1 MIRSF
6 RILFV
11 IMFSSFTF
19 VISLLA
25 SSASL
30 AVSHP
35 PTIGETF
42 AGETLTYDIGFW
54 IFEKVAVSR
63 LTLEKEKGG
72 YKAVLSAH
80 TVGFVD
86 SMIQHRS
93 DLYTAHLKEVEGG
106 KRFVTVSLASLS
118 NVNGKVRHSVKELD
132 RKAGVYKWHSW
143 GGGKDDRSG
152 RARFE
157 PGTYVDDPL
166 GGFYN
171 FRFGVY
177 GKAKIG
183 ARFIINTFPKKDF
196 KPEHITMKLGSAL
209 EAEYRKDKN
218 NPGAAGGAIA
228 YVAKVKMSKDVFGTD
243 LADINIF
250 FSPELIPLRAR
261 ASDIVLFTDVTG
273 TLRKASR
280 EK

>member
-6 RILFV
+6 RIFFV
-11 IMFSSFTF
+11 IMITLF
-19 VISLLA
+19 ISLLA
-25 SSASL
+25 PRASL
-30 AVSHP
+30 AVPHS

-42 AGETLTYDIGFW
+42 VGESLIYDIGFW
-54 IFEKVAVSR
+54 IFEKVAVSK

-93 DLYTAHLKEVEGG
+93 DLYTAHLTEVEGG
-106 KRFVTVSLASLS
+106 KRFATVSLASLS
-118 NVNGKVRHSVKELD
+118 NVNGKVRHSIKELD

-143 GGGKDDRSG
+143 GGGKDDKSG
-152 RARFE
+152 TVSFK

-177 GKAKIG
+177 GKAGMG

-196 KPEHITMKLGSAL
+196 KPEPITMKMGSAL
-209 EAEYRKDKN
+209 EAGYKKHKN

-243 LADINIF
+243 LANINIF

-273 TLRKASR
+273 ILRKAS
-280 EK
+280 KDK

>member
-6 RILFV
+6 RIFFV
-11 IMFSSFTF
+11 ITITLF
-19 VISLLA
+19 ISLFA
-25 SSASL
+25 PRASL
-30 AVSHP
+30 AAPHP
-35 PTIGETF
+35 TTIGETF

-54 IFEKVAVSR
+54 IFEKVAVSK
-63 LTLEKEKGG
+63 LTLIREKGG

-106 KRFVTVSLASLS
+106 RRFATVSLASLS
-118 NVNGKVRHSVKELD
+118 NVNGKVRHSIKELD
-132 RKAGVYKWHSW
+132 RKAGIYKSHSW
-143 GGGKDDRSG
+143 GGGKDEKSETVS
-152 RARFE
+152 FE
-157 PGTYVDDPL
+157 PGAYVDDPL

-177 GKAKIG
+177 GKARIG
-183 ARFIINTFPKKDF
+183 AKFVINTFPKKDF
-196 KPEHITMKLGSAL
+196 KLEPITMKMGSVL
-209 EAEYRKDKN
+209 EAKYKKTPE
-218 NPGAAGGAIA
+218 AAGGAIA

-273 TLRKASR
+273 TLRKASKG
-280 EK
+280 E

>member
-1 MIRSF
+1 MKRPVRTFSPI
-6 RILFV
+6 IITLFV
-11 IMFSSFTF
+11 FSIT
-19 VISLLA
+19 LLTPGL
-25 SSASL
+25 SHSAP
-30 AVSHP
+30 HT

-54 IFEKVAVSR
+54 IFENVAVSK
-63 LTLEKEKGG
+63 LTLTKEEGG
-72 YKAVLSAH
+72 YKAVLGAH

-86 SMIQHRS
+86 SMFQHRN

-106 KRFVTVSLASLS
+106 QRFATVSLSSLS

-132 RKAGVYKWHSW
+132 REAGVYKWRSW
-143 GGGKDDRSG
+143 GGGKDERSG
-152 RARFE
+152 TARFK
-157 PGTYVDDPL
+157 PGTYIDDPL

-177 GKAKIG
+177 GKAGIG
-183 ARFIINTFPKKDF
+183 AEFTINTFPKKDF
-196 KPEHITMKLGSAL
+196 EPEPIYMKMESMLDD
-209 EAEYRKDKN
+209 EYKQNKTK
-218 NPGAAGGAIA
+218 PGAEGGAVA
-228 YVAKVKMSKDVFGTD
+228 YVAGVKMSKDVFGTD
-243 LADINIF
+243 LANITIF

-280 EK
+280 VK